1 MHVYGGQIAQILA
14 LQWNNYEKIYF
25 HTRTTYISSPGRPSQ
40 SSNLS
45 LVRRFRN
52 ERTKIITN
60 WKEKHKETLVDSL
73 KWILSQGL
81 HKQHQMRRKMNCPL
95 PTVPPIAKMLQR
107 FTNKYR
113 TQASDLLLQVL
124 SLLLF
129 NRHNLEH
136 SEQWN
141 YSHFFSIPTLTN
153 YGSFP
158 SPYPL
163 DKEQRKKKSLI
174 ATVYVVVIVII
185 IIIYNYYYFI
195 ILIIIIIIFTLLIVI
210 IVIVII
216 ISLMVYPKKY

>member
-14 LQWNNYEKIYF
+14 LLWNNYEKIYF

-81 HKQHQMRRKMNCPL
+81 HKQHQMRKKINFPL
-95 PTVPPIAKMLQR
+95 PIAKMLRR

-174 ATVYVVVIVII
+174 ATVYVVVIVIV
-185 IIIYNYYYFI
+185 
-195 ILIIIIIIFTLLIVI
+195 IIIIII
-210 IVIVII
+210 II
-216 ISLMVYPKKY
+216 ISSFFLLLS

>member
-14 LQWNNYEKIYF
+14 LLWNNYEKIYF
-25 HTRTTYISSPGRPSQ
+25 HTRTTYISSPGCPSQ

-73 KWILSQGL
+73 KWILSLGL
-81 HKQHQMRRKMNCPL
+81 HKQHQMRRKINFPL
-95 PTVPPIAKMLQR
+95 PIVPPITKMLQR

-136 SEQWN
+136 SEQRN

-153 YGSFP
+153 YGSFQVHIH
-158 SPYPL
+158 SIKSKEKRNPL
-163 DKEQRKKKSLI
+163 SLP
-174 ATVYVVVIVII
+174 
-185 IIIYNYYYFI
+185 
-195 ILIIIIIIFTLLIVI
+195 FT
-210 IVIVII
+210 
-216 ISLMVYPKKY
+216 SSS

>member
-14 LQWNNYEKIYF
+14 LLWNNYEKIYF

-60 WKEKHKETLVDSL
+60 WKEKHKEKLVDSL

-81 HKQHQMRRKMNCPL
+81 HKQHQMRRKINCPL

-163 DKEQRKKKSLI
+163 DKEQRKTEIPYRYRLRRRHSHHHHH
-174 ATVYVVVIVII
+174 
-185 IIIYNYYYFI
+185 NYYYFI

-216 ISLMVYPKKY
+216 ISLMVYPTKY

>member
-14 LQWNNYEKIYF
+14 LLWNNYEKIYF

-81 HKQHQMRRKMNCPL
+81 HKQHQMRKKINFPL
-95 PTVPPIAKMLQR
+95 PIAKMLRR

-185 IIIYNYYYFI
+185 III
-195 ILIIIIIIFTLLIVI
+195 IIIIIISSFLLLL
-210 IVIVII
+210 
-216 ISLMVYPKKY
+216 S

>member
-14 LQWNNYEKIYF
+14 LLWNNYEKIYF
-25 HTRTTYISSPGRPSQ
+25 HTRTTYISSPGCPSQ

-81 HKQHQMRRKMNCPL
+81 HKQHQMRRKINFPL
-95 PTVPPIAKMLQR
+95 PIAKMLRR

-185 IIIYNYYYFI
+185 III
-195 ILIIIIIIFTLLIVI
+195 IIIISSFLLLL
-210 IVIVII
+210 
-216 ISLMVYPKKY
+216 S

>member
-14 LQWNNYEKIYF
+14 LLWNNYEKIYF

-81 HKQHQMRRKMNCPL
+81 HKQHQMRKKINFPL
-95 PTVPPIAKMLQR
+95 PIAKMLRR

-185 IIIYNYYYFI
+185 III
-195 ILIIIIIIFTLLIVI
+195 IIIIIVSSFLLL
-210 IVIVII
+210 
-216 ISLMVYPKKY
+216 SS

>member
-14 LQWNNYEKIYF
+14 LLWNNYEKIYF

-60 WKEKHKETLVDSL
+60 WKEKNKETLVDSL

-81 HKQHQMRRKMNCPL
+81 HKQHQMRKKINFPL
-95 PTVPPIAKMLQR
+95 PIAKMLRR

-185 IIIYNYYYFI
+185 III
-195 ILIIIIIIFTLLIVI
+195 IIIIISSFLLLL
-210 IVIVII
+210 
-216 ISLMVYPKKY
+216 S

>member
-14 LQWNNYEKIYF
+14 LLWNNYEKIYF

-60 WKEKHKETLVDSL
+60 WKEKHKEKLVDSL

-81 HKQHQMRRKMNCPL
+81 HKQHQMRRKIYFPL
-95 PTVPPIAKMLQR
+95 PIAKMLQR

-113 TQASDLLLQVL
+113 IQASDLLLQVL

-185 IIIYNYYYFI
+185 III
-195 ILIIIIIIFTLLIVI
+195 IIIISSFLLLL
-210 IVIVII
+210 
-216 ISLMVYPKKY
+216 S

>member
-81 HKQHQMRRKMNCPL
+81 HKQHQMRRKIYFPL
-95 PTVPPIAKMLQR
+95 PIVPPIAKMLQR

-185 IIIYNYYYFI
+185 III
-195 ILIIIIIIFTLLIVI
+195 IIIIIISSFLLLL
-210 IVIVII
+210 
-216 ISLMVYPKKY
+216 S

>member
-14 LQWNNYEKIYF
+14 LLWNNYEKIYF

-60 WKEKHKETLVDSL
+60 WKEKHKEKLVDSL

-81 HKQHQMRRKMNCPL
+81 HKQHQMRRKIKCPL

-158 SPYPL
+158 YPL

-185 IIIYNYYYFI
+185 III
-195 ILIIIIIIFTLLIVI
+195 IIIISSFLLLL
-210 IVIVII
+210 
-216 ISLMVYPKKY
+216 S